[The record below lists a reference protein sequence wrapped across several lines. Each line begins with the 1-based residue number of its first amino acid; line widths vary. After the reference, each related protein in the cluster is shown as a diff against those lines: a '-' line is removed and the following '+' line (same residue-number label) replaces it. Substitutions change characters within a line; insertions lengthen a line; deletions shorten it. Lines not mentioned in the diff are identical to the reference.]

1 MIVELIMNL
10 LKFFLLFIIGLF
22 PKLPD
27 MSWLTG
33 LITPVVSVIAKLD
46 NFVDVG
52 TLGLCVL
59 VLLLFSGADLIW
71 GVIMW
76 VIRKIPGVS

>member
-1 MIVELIMNL
+1 MNL

>member
-1 MIVELIMNL
+1 MIVELIMDL
-10 LKFFLLFIIGLF
+10 LKFFLLLIIGLF

-33 LITPVVSVIAKLD
+33 LITPVISVIAKLD
-46 NFVDVG
+46 SFVDVG
-52 TLGLCVL
+52 TLGLCIL
-59 VLLLFSGADLIW
+59 ILLLFSSADLIW

-76 VIRKIPGVS
+76 VVRKIPGVS